1 MRRLAPVGAALAV
14 SAALLV
20 AGCGGG
26 GDSAE
31 LPPAGTAP
39 AAAAVPVAAATVA
52 PGSPVAAG
60 PNTPKNVAAA
70 LAGDKVVVV
79 AFLVKGTA
87 DDDDVAAALRSVQ
100 GDKRWIAGARFFVY
114 EVGKDR
120 FGDLADLLGATGTP
134 AVAVIGRNRIL
145 TNMWT
150 GLVDAEILRQSIAD
164 AADTAAKNRGTT

>member
-1 MRRLAPVGAALAV
+1 MGAALAV
-14 SAALLV
+14 SAALVV

-26 GDSAE
+26 GSADA
-31 LPPAGTAP
+31 PAAGTAP

-60 PNTPKNVAAA
+60 PNTPKDVAKA

-87 DDDDVAAALRSVQ
+87 DDDEVAAALRAVR
-100 GDKRWIAGARFFVY
+100 GDTRWIAGARFFVY
-114 EVGKDR
+114 EVGRDR

-164 AADTAAKNRGTT
+164 AADTAAKNRGVS

>member
-1 MRRLAPVGAALAV
+1 MRRLAPIGAALAV
-14 SAALLV
+14 SAALIV

-26 GDSAE
+26 GDSADA
-31 LPPAGTAP
+31 PPAGTAP
-39 AAAAVPVAAATVA
+39 AAAAAPVAVAAVA

-60 PNTPKNVAAA
+60 PNTPKNVARA
-70 LAGDKVVVV
+70 LAGSKVVVV
-79 AFLVKGTA
+79 AFLVPGTA
-87 DDDDVAAALRSVQ
+87 DDDDVAAALRSVR
-100 GDKRWIAGARFFVY
+100 GDKRWIDGAQFFVY

-134 AVAVIGRNRIL
+134 SVAVIGRDRIL

-164 AADTAAKNRGTT
+164 AADTAAANRSTS

>member
-1 MRRLAPVGAALAV
+1 MRRLAPIGAALVV

-26 GDSAE
+26 GDSAD
-31 LPPAGTAP
+31 LAPAGTVP
-39 AAAAVPVAAATVA
+39 AAAAAPVAVASVA

-60 PNTPKNVAAA
+60 PNTPKNVKNA

-79 AFLVKGTA
+79 AFLVPGTA
-87 DDDDVAAALRSVQ
+87 DDDDVAAALRSVRT
-100 GDKRWIAGARFFVY
+100 DKRWIDGAQFFVY
-114 EVGKDR
+114 RVGTDR
-120 FGDLADLLGATGTP
+120 FGDLADLLGATSTP
-134 AVAVIGRNRIL
+134 AVAVIGRDRIL

-164 AADTAAKNRGTT
+164 AADTAAENRIPK